1 MTSENHTDKQPDTAY
16 PESRYAW
23 YVVTLLTLAYIVS
36 FIDRQVLN
44 LLVQPIKADLG
55 ISDTQISLLM
65 GLAFGIFY
73 TLMGIPIGRLVD
85 RYSRRL
91 IIAGGITLWCL
102 MTAGCGLAK
111 SYAQLFAFRIGVGIG
126 EASLTPSALSLI
138 SDYFPKEKRGRAIS
152 FYNMGI
158 SLGVG
163 IAMILGG
170 LVIGYVQNAPPLE
183 LPIVGELRAWQTV
196 FLMVGLPGILIALL
210 MATVKEPIR
219 KEMLA
224 TQDSANPSLPIRF
237 VFRYLGERWKTYTT
251 LFLGM
256 SIVTVIG
263 YAYFSWIPT
272 MFTRT
277 YDWTI
282 KDIGLAYGIVLLIF
296 GPIGVNFGGW
306 LADHLY
312 KKGHKDGHM
321 RATFI
326 GAAITVPSATLAP
339 LMPTP
344 ELAVVMLIP
353 ASIGPAM
360 TTATGAS
367 SLMMIT
373 PNQMRGQFSA
383 LYLFVINIL
392 GLTIG
397 PTAVA
402 VVTDYVFKNESALH
416 YSIVL
421 VSFIA
426 GLIALVFLY
435 INLAHYRES
444 IEESESWGHM
454 DKL

>member
-1 MTSENHTDKQPDTAY
+1 MNHQT
-16 PESRYAW
+16 PEGSKPVDGQSLYAW
-23 YVVTLLTLAYIVS
+23 YVVVLLTLGYVVS

-44 LLVQPIKADLG
+44 LLVEPIKAHLG

-73 TLMGIPIGRLVD
+73 TLMAIPIGRLVD
-85 RYSRRL
+85 RYSRRA
-91 IIAGGITLWCL
+91 IIAAGITLWCL
-102 MTAGCGLAK
+102 MTAGCGLARN
-111 SYAQLFAFRIGVGIG
+111 YTQLFIARIGVGIG

-163 IAMILGG
+163 TAMILGG
-170 LVIGYVQNAPPLE
+170 AVISYVQTAEPVVLPLIGQ
-183 LPIVGELRAWQTV
+183 LQAWQTV
-196 FLMVGLPGILIALL
+196 FIIVGLPGILIAIL
-210 MATVKEPIR
+210 MATVREPLR

-224 TQDSANPSLPIRF
+224 TEENHADALPISF
-237 VFRYLGERWKTYTT
+237 VIRYMGERWKTYVT

-256 SIVTVIG
+256 SIVTIIG

-272 MFTRT
+272 MFIRV
-277 YDWTI
+277 YGWTI
-282 KDIGLAYGIVLLIF
+282 KDVGFAYGVILLIF
-296 GPIGVNFGGW
+296 GPVGVNFGGW

-312 KKGHKDGHM
+312 KKGYKDGHM
-321 RATFI
+321 RTTFI
-326 GAAITVPSATLAP
+326 GAIITVPTATLVP

-344 ELAVVMLIP
+344 ELAVAMLIP

-360 TTATGAS
+360 TTAMGSA

-383 LYLFVINIL
+383 VYLFVINIL

-402 VVTDYVFKNESALH
+402 MVTDYVFADERALN
-416 YSIVL
+416 YSIAL
-421 VSFIA
+421 VSLIS

-435 INLAHYRES
+435 INLAHYRRS
-444 IEESESWGHM
+444 VEESESWSNTAN
-454 DKL
+454 